1 MVGGC
6 GRERFCECIND
17 FILVDMWKMAGLIFM
32 SLLLV
37 LLAEGQERREVNKK
51 ALGFFQHARQAFRE
65 GKQEKALEMLNKA
78 KSCAPDFSALYLLEA
93 DIYHKQGNKA
103 KEVSAIE
110 AAIRLDS
117 LADHPYY
124 YFVLAGERFEE
135 GRYEEARGF
144 YRLYLRKDKRKQA
157 EREAL
162 RQIRNC
168 DFALQALRSF
178 EKPATELYLEGK
190 LPVYWPSLD
199 VKGNTLLFTEQN
211 GEEEAMWMLRD
222 SVRYPLNFQVTG
234 NYGAPSL
241 TADGKVMYFS
251 MHSGERNGFD
261 IYVSYRLTDTTWS
274 EPVNLGYPVNTESWD
289 AQPAISADGTRVCF
303 ASTREGGRGG
313 SDIWFSR
320 LLRREADGRQVW
332 SVPKSLYFNT
342 PEDEMAPFL
351 YFDNRT
357 LFFASDGYPGMGK
370 KDIYKVD
377 LDVTSEPLNIGI
389 TVNSQKDEFGFMVDA
404 SGKWGY
410 FSSDRSG
417 KRCIYRYRL
426 EDSVACPAAVYTEF
440 LVLDEREEAAVPDRF
455 TLVDIAHADT
465 VAWYDKNYMPERIL
479 ACVPENRLLLVGV
492 MKKGYLYYSDTLQSS
507 GDIAPVCKIQLK
519 PIEKNQTLV
528 LKGIFFDIDDY
539 RLKPESYPELRQL
552 LAFLRLNP
560 KVRIEIAGHTD
571 DTGGDEH
578 NYRLSEDRAFEVYKF
593 LFLHRVPKERMEYKG
608 YGKDRP
614 LAPNDTEGGRA
625 KNRRTEIK
633 IIDS

>member
-1 MVGGC
+1 MRKV
-6 GRERFCECIND
+6 
-17 FILVDMWKMAGLIFM
+17 VGLIFVGVV
-32 SLLLV
+32 LV
-37 LLAEGQERREVNKK
+37 LLANGQERREVNKK
-51 ALGFFQHARQAFRE
+51 ALSFFQQARQAFRE
-65 GKQEKALEMLNKA
+65 GEREKALDMLNKA
-78 KSCAPDFSALYLLEA
+78 KSHAPDFSALYLLEA

-103 KEVSAIE
+103 EEIAAIE
-110 AAIRLDS
+110 TAIGLDS
-117 LADHPYY
+117 LRDHPYY
-124 YFVLAGERFEE
+124 YFVLAGERFEA
-135 GRYEEARGF
+135 GKYEEARKF

-157 EREAL
+157 ERETL
-162 RQIRNC
+162 KQIENC
-168 DFALQALRSF
+168 DFALQALKDRQKQ
-178 EKPATELYLEGK
+178 ETELYLEGE

-199 VKGNTLLFTEQN
+199 VKGNTLLFTEQD
-211 GEEEAMWMLRD
+211 GGSETMWMLRD

-241 TADGKVMYFS
+241 TADGRIMYFS
-251 MHSGERNGFD
+251 MDSEGRNGFD

-274 EPVNLGYPVNTESWD
+274 EPINLGYPVNTESWD
-289 AQPAISADGTRVCF
+289 AQPAISADGTRLFF

-357 LFFASDGYPGMGK
+357 LFFASNGYPGMGK
-370 KDIYKVD
+370 RDIYKVD
-377 LDVTSEPLNIGI
+377 LDVASEPLNVGI
-389 TVNSQKDEFGFMVDA
+389 TVNSQRDEFGFMVDA
-404 SGKWGY
+404 SGEWGY
-410 FSSDRSG
+410 FSSDKSG

-426 EDSVACPAAVYTEF
+426 EDSVACPAAVYIEF
-440 LVLDEREEAAVPDRF
+440 QVSNERGEPVLPDRF
-455 TLVDIAHADT
+455 TLVDITRADT
-465 VAWYDKNYMPERIL
+465 VVWYDKNYVPDRIL
-479 ACVPENRLLLVGV
+479 TCVPEKRLLLAAV
-492 MKKGYLYYSDTLQSS
+492 MKKGYLYYSDTLQIS
-507 GDIAPVCKIQLK
+507 GDMSSVYEIHLQ
-519 PIEKNQTLV
+519 PIRENQTLV

-560 KVRIEIAGHTD
+560 EVRIEISGHTD
-571 DTGGDEH
+571 NTGGDEH

-593 LFLHRVPKERMEYKG
+593 LFLHHVPKGRMEYKG

-633 IIDS
+633 IIDG